1 MLEKVV
7 QSLRTIR
14 SEILLPPMAR
24 EERRLDL
31 HGRISDDPG
40 ITTAVNLATA
50 WLCRAQ
56 DCSLSMDGGVARHF
70 SLVAGWSESYPEI
83 TGYVVPTL
91 ISVAEKRND
100 AALRERARRMVDW
113 LVSIQLPDGGF
124 QAGTIGAR
132 PLVPTIF
139 NTGQILLGLATAV
152 RVWGQ
157 EYLRPM
163 HRAAEWL
170 VAAQDSDGCW
180 RRFASPFARPG
191 EKTYYTHV
199 AWGLFEAARVAPET
213 PYADAALEN
222 IRWTIDQMRPNG
234 WLEQCCLDTP
244 AAPLTHTIGYALRGL
259 VEAYRFTQNADLL
272 NACLCTA
279 DGVLTALR
287 ADGFLP
293 GRLDASW
300 RGTVSWTC
308 LTGNLQIAISWLML
322 YQNTGDER
330 YRKAASAV
338 NRFVRRTLH
347 VDGGRDTRGGIKG
360 SFPVSGDYG
369 KFEYLAWAVKFFI
382 DANLLEQEVD
392 SQ

>member
-14 SEILLPPMAR
+14 SEMRLSPMAR

-31 HGRISDDPG
+31 HGGIKDDPG
-40 ITTAVNLATA
+40 ITAAVNLATA

-70 SLVAGWSESYPEI
+70 SLVSGWSESYPEI
-83 TGYVVPTL
+83 TGYVVPTM
-91 ISVAEKRND
+91 IGAAEKGDD

-132 PLVPTIF
+132 PVVPTIF

-152 RVWGQ
+152 RVWGDV
-157 EYLRPM
+157 YLRSM
-163 HRAAEWL
+163 HGASDWL
-170 VAAQDSDGCW
+170 VTAQDSDGCW
-180 RRFASPFARPG
+180 RRFASPFAMPG

-199 AWGLFEAARVAPET
+199 AWGLFEAARIAPAT
-213 PYADAALEN
+213 PYADAALAN
-222 IRWTIDQMRPNG
+222 IRWTLGQMRPNG

-259 VEAYRFTQNADLL
+259 VEAYRFTQSEDWLTP
-272 NACLCTA
+272 CRRTA
-279 DGVLTALR
+279 DGALTALR
-287 ADGFLP
+287 SDGFLP
-293 GRLDASW
+293 GRLDANW

-308 LTGNLQIAISWLML
+308 LTGSLQIAICWLML
-322 YQNTGDER
+322 YQYTGDER
-330 YRKAASAV
+330 YHQAARSV

-347 VDGGRDTRGGIKG
+347 VDGRLDTRGGIKG

-369 KFEYLAWAVKFFI
+369 KFEYLAWACKFFI
-382 DANLLEQEVD
+382 DAHLLEREVD

>member
-7 QSLRTIR
+7 QSLRTFR
-14 SEILLPPMAR
+14 SEMLLPPMAR

-31 HGRISDDPG
+31 HGRINDDPG
-40 ITTAVNLATA
+40 ITAAVSLATD

-70 SLVAGWSESYPEI
+70 SLVSGWSESYPEI

-91 ISVAEKRND
+91 ISVAEKGDD
-100 AALRERARRMVDW
+100 ASLRERARRMADW

-157 EYLRPM
+157 EYLRSM
-163 HRAAEWL
+163 NSAAEWL

-180 RRFASPFARPG
+180 RRFASPFAMPG
-191 EKTYYTHV
+191 EKAYYTHV
-199 AWGLFEAARVAPET
+199 AWGLFEAARVAPAT
-213 PYADAALEN
+213 HYADAALAN

-259 VEAYRFTQNADLL
+259 VEAHRFTQSADLL
-272 NACLCTA
+272 DPCLRTA

-293 GRLDASW
+293 GRLDTNW
-300 RGTVSWTC
+300 RGAVSWTC
-308 LTGNLQIAISWLML
+308 LTGSLQIAISWLML
-322 YQNTGDER
+322 YQQTGDKR
-330 YRKAASAV
+330 YRHAACAV
-338 NRFVRRTLH
+338 NRFARRTLH
-347 VDGGRDTRGGIKG
+347 VDGSRDTRGGIKG

-369 KFEYLAWAVKFFI
+369 KFEYLAWACKFFI